1 VVAECLVGGAA
12 DVLRLDP
19 FFPLLTQLGYPAY
32 LATILGTAK
41 ILAGLVVAAP
51 RLPRLKE
58 WAYAGILINMLGA
71 AASYLAT
78 GGAAADYI
86 PPLTFAALALT
97 SWALRPPERRLPD
110 TPIGHPHRNRPAGLQ
125 PSLMTCSPGDRRISA
140 AKAIPRHA
148 AARDAWVNCPGGL
161 TLSSATLDGSVTPSV
176 MSRGSG
182 RSAAARRLP
191 RCIGQAGRS

>member
-1 VVAECLVGGAA
+1 MSAGPAPGPTRRRRVVYWVTTAVVVAECLVGGAA

-58 WAYAGILINMLGA
+58 WAYAGIVINMLGA

-78 GGAAADYI
+78 GGGAADYI
-86 PPLTFAALALT
+86 PPLSFAALALT

-110 TPIGHPHRNRPAGLQ
+110 NPTGTDQRASGHR
-125 PSLMTCSPGDRRISA
+125 
-140 AKAIPRHA
+140 
-148 AARDAWVNCPGGL
+148 
-161 TLSSATLDGSVTPSV
+161 
-176 MSRGSG
+176 
-182 RSAAARRLP
+182 
-191 RCIGQAGRS
+191 

>member
-1 VVAECLVGGAA
+1 MSAGPAPDPTRRRRVIYWVTTAVVVAECLVGGAA

-41 ILAGLVVAAP
+41 ILAGLIVAAP

-86 PPLTFAALALT
+86 PPLSFAALALT

-110 TPIGHPHRNRPAGLQ
+110 NPTGIDQQASGHRP
-125 PSLMTCSPGDRRISA
+125 
-140 AKAIPRHA
+140 
-148 AARDAWVNCPGGL
+148 
-161 TLSSATLDGSVTPSV
+161 
-176 MSRGSG
+176 
-182 RSAAARRLP
+182 
-191 RCIGQAGRS
+191 